1 MKIVQLWNSSAV
13 AQHGYRT
20 AWLWGGLGHSA
31 QERRS
36 RCYSSPPGMQLCSSV
51 ATQWTF
57 QLSSG
62 IAALADVAES
72 AGETV
77 FCGNYVLHLDRN
89 EAGLY
94 REGFTHT
101 LPPAPDWCVLLQIE
115 DSKSSQCDWSKKHH
129 PDWSEWSYLEWS
141 VKIQMKI
148 LLCTS
153 DWTGEVSILLDEF
166 WS

>member
-1 MKIVQLWNSSAV
+1 
-13 AQHGYRT
+13 
-20 AWLWGGLGHSA
+20 
-31 QERRS
+31 
-36 RCYSSPPGMQLCSSV
+36 MQLCSSV

-101 LPPAPDWCVLLQIE
+101 LPPAPDWCVLLQMRTPNPHSVIGP
-115 DSKSSQCDWSKKHH
+115 KSTILIGQNGATWSG
-129 PDWSEWSYLEWS
+129 
-141 VKIQMKI
+141 Q
-148 LLCTS
+148 
-153 DWTGEVSILLDEF
+153 
-166 WS
+166 